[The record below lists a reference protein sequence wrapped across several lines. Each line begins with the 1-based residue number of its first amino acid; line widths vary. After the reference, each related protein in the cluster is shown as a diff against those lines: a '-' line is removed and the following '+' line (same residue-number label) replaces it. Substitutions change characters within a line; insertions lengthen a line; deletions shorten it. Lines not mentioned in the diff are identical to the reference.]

1 MTTNLMKLCA
11 AVGVVVALS
20 FAITDRFWLQVLTLA
35 LLWATAGVGWNLT
48 ASAGQI
54 SLGHS
59 AFTGIGA
66 YTFAFL
72 YANYDVSP
80 WVGMVVAMVLAAGAA
95 VLIGIPTFRLQ
106 GFYFT
111 LATMAFPLI
120 LMLLVIHLGYPEI
133 SVPLD
138 LERSMWA
145 MQFRDPR
152 AYVWVALG
160 LFTLALGIAL
170 AVRAARFGRALAA
183 IKDNEVLARS
193 VGIRTFPWKLAAF
206 ALSAAI
212 CAAVGVVWVN
222 AILLVV
228 TAEETFGLSVVILML
243 SVTFVGGIG
252 TPWGPVVGAAILI
265 PVGQLLTAQIGD
277 RMPGAETMVYGLAL
291 VAAALLV
298 PRGIVPTLTSLRER
312 KTRAV
317 PEVVDRPP
325 DPVRHGEEAVAGS
338 RSTVGTPPGGRP
350 VLSIEHVQK
359 SFGGVT
365 VLQDVSFEVPLRG
378 RVGLIGP
385 NGAGKTTLFNL
396 LTGHLHPD
404 GGDIKFDGRDIAALK
419 APARCGLGIARA
431 FQVPQGFASMTP
443 WENVHIAAIGVGMG
457 AGAHDAVDRA
467 LSSVGLAH
475 KGGSPLSTLTTFDFK
490 LLELARSTVAEPRV
504 LLLDE
509 PLAGLTKSERRLY
522 FEVLSSVAGA
532 ETAVVVIEHSVRS
545 LLLFVD
551 ELVALDQGRIVASG
565 APEEV
570 VGNPK
575 VVEAYLGKRWAD
587 QQKPDERPLSPLP
600 GGC

>member
-35 LLWATAGVGWNLT
+35 LLWATAGIGWNLT

-133 SVPLD
+133 SVPLE

-222 AILLVV
+222 AVLLVV

-277 RMPGAETMVYGLAL
+277 RMPGAETLVYGLAL

-317 PEVVDRPP
+317 PEAVDRPP
-325 DPVRHGEEAVAGS
+325 DPERHGQEAVAS
-338 RSTVGTPPGGRP
+338 PRSAVGTPPGQP

-419 APARCGLGIARA
+419 APARCGLGIART

-443 WENVHIAAIGVGMG
+443 WENVHIAAIGAGMG

-467 LSSVGLAH
+467 LSSVGLAN

-545 LLLFVD
+545 LLSFVD

-565 APEEV
+565 APDEV

-587 QQKPDERPLSPLP
+587 QQKPDERPLSPMP